1 MNQVV
6 AGEYKGSLVV
16 GNKII
21 LVVGFK
27 KEKIVLNSATV
38 ETFEEVDRVEKR
50 LAGKTIAGG
59 ALLGRTGALLGA
71 TSKNITMNC
80 KVVFKDGKK
89 SLLKIDHNTYEA
101 IERSMYDDPDAE
113 PAKMNPTAKKFYIAI
128 VVVFVV
134 LIIASIGGS
143 KMQKEKL
150 DDAKLKCQ
158 AIELMDGSEGRDEAW
173 LNYYVA
179 KNNCDVIYTNIYEL
193 DQQKFVEAVNGDY
206 ESHKNNDRE
215 VAGHKIDWYLEQVKN
230 NQ

>member
-21 LVVGFK
+21 LGLK

-50 LAGKTIAGG
+50 SAGKTIAGR
-59 ALLGRTGALLGA
+59 AILGRTGALLGA

-89 SLLKIDHNTYEA
+89 SLLKIDHKTYEA
-101 IERSMYDDPDAE
+101 IERAMYDDPEAE
-113 PAKMNPTAKKFYIAI
+113 PAKMNPTVKK
-128 VVVFVV
+128 V
-134 LIIASIGGS
+134 LIITGVLIVLLSMAATAGNKSL
-143 KMQKEKL
+143 KEKM
-150 DDAKLKCQ
+150 DEAMLKCQ
-158 AIELMDGSEGRDEAW
+158 ANELMDMSENQEEP
-173 LNYYVA
+173 LLHYYVA
-179 KNNCDVIYTNIYEL
+179 NHNCEEIKKTSYANNDKDFI
-193 DQQKFVEAVNGDY
+193 DAVNSVYDTNK
-206 ESHKNNDRE
+206 SKNRQ
-215 VAGHKIDWYLEQVKN
+215 VLGHDVDWYLEQVKN